1 MLCDTAPLGLQV
13 LSAQTVPQSSIS
25 NSSPAQTAS
34 ATPVTDQSPVQPIS
48 TAAASDGDS
57 DVSMQ
62 EVDSSTSTPKQNYMS
77 PSSSPA
83 GRNPTQLPP
92 VAQNLDSQIST
103 PPLKKGDDEPSE
115 GYSQP
120 NTVQRVATPATCTE
134 AVSRFVNALQ
144 KTALKYQSLTG
155 EEKDM
160 VAKHIRSLPVPM
172 TGLTDLMNVVSI
184 NTSKVVR
191 KRKSDDPTFQPS
203 EDDFD
208 PPSPS
213 PSTSRSKKLNVRD
226 AKDSRLRESRNS
238 NSKDVE
244 TELDI
249 ATFRKVSGRESRGPT
264 GTGGIAEQVAH
275 KICQKLFH
283 FGKFVEKG
291 TPKFARKIPEF
302 VEQMSQPAEL
312 NLASTALGMPI
323 NNDGDRK
330 MATKKLIQAYH
341 EDQYNPP
348 LFFKIWDIISLADL
362 VEPLWEN
369 GRNSN
374 ETFVRW
380 AERAWKKDCN
390 PNVQEKLFP
399 KMAPEMAQT
408 WGRKMVAGRY
418 WRQWCR
424 SLSDGRSDNQNRGA
438 LLLLLAAVDD
448 RRGVQPERDTNHED
462 EVNFAKEY
470 TLKALPWVQE
480 AATMLNPV
488 AEQLYQH
495 GQVDE
500 QDLDSLKRN
509 LRRIQGN

>member
-13 LSAQTVPQSSIS
+13 LSAQTIPQSSIS
-25 NSSPAQTAS
+25 NSSPSQTTS

-48 TAAASDGDS
+48 TTAASDGSS

-77 PSSSPA
+77 PVSSPD
-83 GRNPTQLPP
+83 GRNPAPPAP

-103 PPLKKGDDEPSE
+103 PPLKKRDDEPSE

-120 NTVQRVATPATCTE
+120 NTVQRDSTPATCTE
-134 AVSRFVNALQ
+134 AVSRFVNTLQ
-144 KTALKYQSLTG
+144 KTALKYHSLTG

-213 PSTSRSKKLNVRD
+213 PGTSRSKKLNVRD
-226 AKDSRLRESRNS
+226 AKDSRLHESRNS

-249 ATFRKVSGRESRGPT
+249 ATFRKVSGRESRGPIS
-264 GTGGIAEQVAH
+264 TGGIAEQAAH
-275 KICQKLFH
+275 IFCQKLFH

-302 VEQMSQPAEL
+302 VEKMSQPAEL

-330 MATKKLIQAYH
+330 MATKELIQAYH
-341 EDQYNPP
+341 EDQYN
-348 LFFKIWDIISLADL
+348 LHCSLRFGTSSLLRTWLNHCGKMGA
-362 VEPLWEN
+362 
-369 GRNSN
+369 
-374 ETFVRW
+374 T
-380 AERAWKKDCN
+380 AM
-390 PNVQEKLFP
+390 KLL
-399 KMAPEMAQT
+399 
-408 WGRKMVAGRY
+408 
-418 WRQWCR
+418 C
-424 SLSDGRSDNQNRGA
+424 DGRRGLGKKTAIQIYMKNCFPRWHRKWPKLGGARWWQADIGGSGAGLCLMVEVITKIAEHCCFSWLQWMTEEGFNQS
-438 LLLLLAAVDD
+438 VI
-448 RRGVQPERDTNHED
+448 
-462 EVNFAKEY
+462 
-470 TLKALPWVQE
+470 
-480 AATMLNPV
+480 
-488 AEQLYQH
+488 
-495 GQVDE
+495 
-500 QDLDSLKRN
+500 
-509 LRRIQGN
+509 RIMKMK

>member
-13 LSAQTVPQSSIS
+13 LSAQTIPQSSIS
-25 NSSPAQTAS
+25 NSSPAQTTS

-48 TAAASDGDS
+48 TTAASDGSS

-77 PSSSPA
+77 PVSSPD
-83 GRNPTQLPP
+83 GRNPAPPAP

-103 PPLKKGDDEPSE
+103 PPLKKRDDEPSG

-120 NTVQRVATPATCTE
+120 NTVQRDATPATCTE
-134 AVSRFVNALQ
+134 AVSRFVNTLQ
-144 KTALKYQSLTG
+144 KTALKYHSLTG

-213 PSTSRSKKLNVRD
+213 LGTSRSKKLNVRD
-226 AKDSRLRESRNS
+226 AKDSRLHESRNS

-249 ATFRKVSGRESRGPT
+249 AKFRKVSGRESRGPIST
-264 GTGGIAEQVAH
+264 VGIAEQAAH
-275 KICQKLFH
+275 IFCQKLFH

-302 VEQMSQPAEL
+302 VEKMSQPAEL

-323 NNDGDRK
+323 NNDVDRK
-330 MATKKLIQAYH
+330 MATKELIQAYH

-348 LFFKIWDIISLADL
+348 LFFKIWDVISLADL

-390 PNVQEKLFP
+390 PNLHEKLFP
-399 KMAPEMAQT
+399 KMAPEVAQT

-448 RRGVQPERDTNHED
+448 RRGVQPERDTDHED

-470 TLKALPWVQE
+470 TLTALPWVQE

-488 AEQLYQH
+488 AEQLY
-495 GQVDE
+495 
-500 QDLDSLKRN
+500 
-509 LRRIQGN
+509 